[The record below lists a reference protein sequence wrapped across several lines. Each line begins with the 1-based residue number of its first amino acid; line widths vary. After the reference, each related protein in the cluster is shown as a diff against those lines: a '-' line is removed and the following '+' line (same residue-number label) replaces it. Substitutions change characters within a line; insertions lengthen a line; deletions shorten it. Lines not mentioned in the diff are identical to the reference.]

1 MKVLI
6 ALPNSDTSTS
16 VPMATL
22 AKQFFKKFSKYD
34 VTATTDIRETYAL
47 ALGQS
52 ISILLQ
58 CDMLILMRG
67 WMTDTQCLALHEV
80 ARIHGI
86 PKMTEDEFMAS
97 HAVSFE
103 DYATKYLANHG
114 T

>member
-1 MKVLI
+1 
-6 ALPNSDTSTS
+6 
-16 VPMATL
+16 
-22 AKQFFKKFSKYD
+22 
-34 VTATTDIRETYAL
+34 
-47 ALGQS
+47 
-52 ISILLQ
+52 
-58 CDMLILMRG
+58 MLILMRG

-114 T
+114 S

>member
-16 VPMATL
+16 VPKATL

-52 ISILLQ
+52 ISVLVQ
-58 CDMLILMRG
+58 MDMLILMAG
-67 WMTDTQCLALHEV
+67 WMTDIMCLSLHDV
-80 ARIHGI
+80 AIRHGI
-86 PKMTEDEFMAS
+86 TIMTEDEFIAS
-97 HAVSFE
+97 HGISFE
-103 DYATKYLANHG
+103 QLATNFLYSK
-114 T
+114 

>member
-16 VPMATL
+16 VPKATL

-58 CDMLILMRG
+58 CDMLILMAG
-67 WMTDTQCLALHEV
+67 WMTDIMCLSLHDV
-80 ARIHGI
+80 ATRHGI
-86 PKMTEDEFMAS
+86 TIMTEDEFMAS
-97 HAVSFE
+97 HSISFGE
-103 DYATKYLANHG
+103 FATNYLNNK
-114 T
+114 